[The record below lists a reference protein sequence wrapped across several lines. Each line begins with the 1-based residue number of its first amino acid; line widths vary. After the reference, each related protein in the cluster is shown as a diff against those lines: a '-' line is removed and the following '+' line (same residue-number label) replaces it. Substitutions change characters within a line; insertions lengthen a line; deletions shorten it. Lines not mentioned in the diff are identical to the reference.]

1 MFKEKISKV
10 IKLIKKP
17 SIIFSYFNRKGF
29 FNKMSDEKFLKYFY
43 KIRTGKTLNLYN
55 PTTFNEKLQ
64 WLKIHDRKQIYT
76 EYVDKYSVRKHV
88 QNLIGKEYLIPLL
101 GKFDSFDQINFN
113 KLPNQFVL
121 KCSHDSGGLVICK
134 DKKTLDIKKSRKKI
148 EKSLRR
154 NYYYYGR
161 EWVYKNIKPRIICE
175 EYLSD
180 NYFNNSSLVDFKFY
194 CFNGEP
200 YYCQV
205 IQGRGLHE
213 TIDFYDMSWNHMPF
227 NGTRPLPMSN
237 KKMEKP
243 QKLNEMIG
251 IARKLSQNIP
261 FIRVDLYYVNKR
273 IYFGELTFFPS
284 SGIGCFQP
292 HEWNK
297 KLGELIRLPY

>member
-1 MFKEKISKV
+1 
-10 IKLIKKP
+10 
-17 SIIFSYFNRKGF
+17 YFNRKGF

-88 QNLIGKEYLIPLL
+88 QNLIGKEYLIQLL
-101 GKFDSFDQINFN
+101 GKFD
-113 KLPNQFVL
+113 L

-200 YYCQV
+200 
-205 IQGRGLHE
+205 
-213 TIDFYDMSWNHMPF
+213 
-227 NGTRPLPMSN
+227 
-237 KKMEKP
+237 
-243 QKLNEMIG
+243 
-251 IARKLSQNIP
+251 
-261 FIRVDLYYVNKR
+261 
-273 IYFGELTFFPS
+273 
-284 SGIGCFQP
+284 
-292 HEWNK
+292 
-297 KLGELIRLPY
+297 